1 MSDKIDF
8 IVTWVDGNDP
18 EWQKTRNEYLGIKT
32 SEDNAGVQRYRDW
45 DLMRYWFRGVEKFAP
60 WVNKVYFV
68 TCGQRPERLNP
79 DHPKL

>member
-32 SEDNAGVQRYRDW
+32 SEDNAGARRYRDW
-45 DLMRYWFRGVEKFAP
+45 DLMRYCLLPG
-60 WVNKVYFV
+60 
-68 TCGQRPERLNP
+68 
-79 DHPKL
+79 